1 MNERAKARNES
12 FFREVNDRI
21 EGVSETVPS
30 REPTMEFLCECDDL
44 SCQQTLNVTRAEYER
59 VRSDPTHFLVRP
71 DHVDGRI
78 EHVVLVTDRFSVVEK
93 EGLAAAEAE
102 LDAER

>member
-21 EGVSETVPS
+21 EAVSETIPA

-44 SCQQTLNVTRAEYER
+44 QCQETLRVTRAEYES
-59 VRSDPTHFLVRP
+59 VRAEPTHFIVRP
-71 DHVDGRI
+71 DHVDGGI
-78 EHVVLVTDRFSVVEK
+78 EHVVRATDRFSVVEK
-93 EGLAAAEAE
+93 EGVAAVEAE
-102 LDAER
+102 LDAE

>member
-21 EGVSETVPS
+21 EAVSETIPA

-44 SCQQTLNVTRAEYER
+44 QCQETLRVTRAEYEN
-59 VRSDPTHFLVRP
+59 VRAEPTHFIVRP

-78 EHVVLVTDRFSVVEK
+78 EHVVRATDRLSVVEK
-93 EGLAAAEAE
+93 DGVAAVEAE
-102 LDAER
+102 LDAE

>member
-21 EGVSETVPS
+21 EAVSETIPA

-44 SCQQTLNVTRAEYER
+44 QCQETLRVTRAEYES
-59 VRSDPTHFLVRP
+59 VRAEPTHFIVRP
-71 DHVDGRI
+71 DHVDGGI
-78 EHVVLVTDRFSVVEK
+78 EHVVRATDRFSVVEK
-93 EGLAAAEAE
+93 DGVAAVEAE
-102 LDAER
+102 LDAE

>member
-21 EGVSETVPS
+21 EAVSETIPA

-44 SCQQTLNVTRAEYER
+44 QCQETLRVTRAEYEN
-59 VRSDPTHFLVRP
+59 VRAEPTHFIVRP

-78 EHVVLVTDRFSVVEK
+78 EHVVRATDRFSVVEK
-93 EGLAAAEAE
+93 DGVAAVEAE
-102 LDAER
+102 LDAE

>member
-21 EGVSETVPS
+21 EAVSETIPA

-44 SCQQTLNVTRAEYER
+44 QCQETLRVTRAEYES
-59 VRSDPTHFLVRP
+59 VRAEPTHFIVRP
-71 DHVDGRI
+71 DHVDGQI
-78 EHVVLVTDRFSVVEK
+78 EHVVRATDRFSVVEK
-93 EGLAAAEAE
+93 EGVAAVDAD
-102 LDAER
+102 LDAD